1 MRASKRIFT
10 WIIISL
16 VLQCSVY
23 LFLNNFYFSPEG
35 NIKFSKIDSVNKKNK
50 IKPNV
55 TFTNTDKDISL
66 SDDFTYTAYMSDG
79 LVKVVDTT
87 TGKELTINFTKGI
100 QCLAYKWVPGTNRM
114 IIAEKLN
121 GSNGKIIK
129 FFSYD
134 ADKAEKGDKDAK
146 AEIYN
151 YESKKE
157 NAVTAGQSVDLQISE
172 LTGVLYAK
180 ITYSKTLASVYRI
193 DRNETLTPVSTVT
206 RNIGNIAVASN
217 DDQLVYEDL
226 TYDRMRSNYTPKKTI
241 SLDGVS
247 RSSLLGSDNNDNFYI
262 GVGKSQI
269 NKIYYGKLTENTSSW
284 KELPTGGLVNTKD
297 IIINSDNN
305 VYVVDKNQ
313 GTITDIKNSK
323 KNTFEGSF
331 IELNNNSIVSK
342 VDNKLTIKSF

>member
-1 MRASKRIFT
+1 
-10 WIIISL
+10 
-16 VLQCSVY
+16 
-23 LFLNNFYFSPEG
+23 
-35 NIKFSKIDSVNKKNK
+35 
-50 IKPNV
+50 
-55 TFTNTDKDISL
+55 
-66 SDDFTYTAYMSDG
+66 MSDG
-79 LVKVVDTT
+79 LVKVVNTT
-87 TGKELTINFTKGI
+87 TGKELPINFTKGI
-100 QCLAYKWVPGTNRM
+100 QCLSYKWVPGTNRM

-134 ADKAEKGDKDAK
+134 ADKQAK

-157 NAVTAGQSVDLQISE
+157 DSVTAGQSVDLQISE

-180 ITYSKTLASVYRI
+180 VTYSKALESIYRI
-193 DRNETLTPVSTVT
+193 DRNETLTRVSTVT

-226 TYDRMRSNYTPKKTI
+226 TYDRIRSNYTPKKTI
-241 SLDGVS
+241 SLNGIS
-247 RSSLLGSDNNDNFYI
+247 IGSLLGSDNNDNFYI

-284 KELPTGGLVNTKD
+284 KELSTGGLVNTND
-297 IIINSDNN
+297 VVINSDNN
-305 VYVVDKNQ
+305 VYVVDKNK
-313 GTITDIKNSK
+313 GTITDIKNNK

>member
-35 NIKFSKIDSVNKKNK
+35 NIKFTKIDSVNKKNK

-87 TGKELTINFTKGI
+87 TGKQLQINFTKGI

-114 IIAEKLN
+114 IIAEKLS

-134 ADKAEKGDKDAK
+134 ADKAENGDKDAK

-151 YESKKE
+151 YESKTE

-180 ITYSKTLASVYRI
+180 ITYSSVLARVYRI
-193 DRNETLTPVSTVT
+193 DRNETLTRVTVG
-206 RNIGNIAVASN
+206 NIGHIAVASN

-284 KELPTGGLVNTKD
+284 KELPTGGLVNTND
-297 IIINSDNN
+297 IVISSDNN
-305 VYVVDKNQ
+305 VYVINKNQ
-313 GTITDIKNSK
+313 GTITDIKNNK

-331 IELNNNSIVSK
+331 IELNNNSIISK
-342 VDNKLTIKSF
+342 IDNKLTIKSF

>member
-1 MRASKRIFT
+1 MTASKRIFS

-16 VLQCSVY
+16 VIQCSIY
-23 LFLNNFYFSPEG
+23 LYLNNFYFSPEG
-35 NIKFSKIDSVNKKNK
+35 NIKVTKIDSVNKINK

-66 SDDFTYTAYMSDG
+66 SDDFTYTAYMSGG
-79 LVKVVDTT
+79 LVKIVDTT
-87 TGKELTINFTKGI
+87 TGKERKINFTKGI

-121 GSNGKIIK
+121 GSSGKIIK

-134 ADKAEKGDKDAK
+134 ADKQAK

-157 NAVTAGQSVDLQISE
+157 DAVTAGQSVDLQISE

-180 ITYSKTLASVYRI
+180 VSYSSVLDRIYRI
-193 DRNETLTPVSTVT
+193 DRNETLTRVSTVT

-226 TYDRMRSNYTPKKTI
+226 TYDRMRSNYTPQKTI
-241 SLDGVS
+241 ILNGGVY

-269 NKIYYGKLTENTSSW
+269 SKIYYGKLTENTSSW
-284 KELPTGGLVNTKD
+284 KELYTGGLVNTND
-297 IIINSDNN
+297 VVISSDNN

-313 GTITDIKNSK
+313 DTITDIKDNK
-323 KNTFEGSF
+323 RNTFSGSF
-331 IELNNNSIVSK
+331 IELNNNSVVSK
-342 VDNKLTIKSF
+342 IGNKLTIKSF

>member
-1 MRASKRIFT
+1 MRASKRIFS

-16 VLQCSVY
+16 VLQCSIY
-23 LFLNNFYFSPEG
+23 LYLNNFYFSPEG
-35 NIKFSKIDSVNKKNK
+35 NIKVTKIDSVNKKNK

-79 LVKVVDTT
+79 LVKVVNTT
-87 TGKELTINFTKGI
+87 TGKELPINFTKGI

-134 ADKAEKGDKDAK
+134 ADKQAK

-157 NAVTAGQSVDLQISE
+157 DAVTAGQSVDLQISQ

-180 ITYSKTLASVYRI
+180 ITYSKALASIYRI
-193 DRNETLTPVSTVT
+193 DRNETLTRVSTVT

-226 TYDRMRSNYTPKKTI
+226 TYDRIRSNYTPKKTI
-241 SLDGVS
+241 SLNGVS
-247 RSSLLGSDNNDNFYI
+247 IGSLLGSDNNDNFYI
-262 GVGKSQI
+262 GAGKSQI

-284 KELPTGGLVNTKD
+284 KELSTVGLVNTND
-297 IIINSDNN
+297 VVMSSDNN
-305 VYVVDKNQ
+305 VYVVDSNK
-313 GTITDIKNSK
+313 GTITDIKNNK